1 MKRVIAT
8 IALSALA
15 LGHTA
20 AMAQTD
26 VALQRA
32 SSPVAGSDD
41 LAGGGGIWAVVL
53 AVAVGIGIIVL
64 VEDSEDDGDL
74 PVSP

>member
-1 MKRVIAT
+1 MRKLIAGV
-8 IALSALA
+8 ALSALA

-26 VALQRA
+26 VALERA
-32 SSPVAGSDD
+32 ASPVAGSEE
-41 LAGGGGIWAVVL
+41 LGGGSGMWAVIL

-64 VEDSEDDGDL
+64 VEQSEDDDEL